1 MSDMKKREFQDTFIN
16 GALDDPSVLNH
27 QYRDKSQNANIYVRK
42 YMPDKERS

>member
-16 GALDDPSVLNH
+16 GALDDPSVFHH